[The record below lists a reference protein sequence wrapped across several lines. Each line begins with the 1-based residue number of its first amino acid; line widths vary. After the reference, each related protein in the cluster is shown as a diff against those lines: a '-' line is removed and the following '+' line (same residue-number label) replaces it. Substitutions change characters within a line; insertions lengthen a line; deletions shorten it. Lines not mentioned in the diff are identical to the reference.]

1 MQLSLWHLQRGNR
14 PTSHDLRLPCD
25 TPFLHL
31 GFMFAKLVAGCSFC
45 AACVPVFLFIS
56 INFGVSGFVK
66 QAETA
71 RGCKTF

>member
-1 MQLSLWHLQRGNR
+1 
-14 PTSHDLRLPCD
+14 
-25 TPFLHL
+25 
-31 GFMFAKLVAGCSFC
+31 
-45 AACVPVFLFIS
+45 VFLFIS